1 MPENAAYRSV
11 HFEPL
16 RPASRAG
23 LIAGLVL
30 GPLLW
35 LVALIVGAWLFEYS
49 WAIGVGLLATLAAF
63 LVSLVV
69 LTVLRA
75 GRQREDRRYREKQ
88 DREERNAVGR

>member
-1 MPENAAYRSV
+1 MPDNAAHPSV

-16 RPASRAG
+16 RPASRARV
-23 LIAGLVL
+23 IAAIVL

-49 WAIGVGLLATLAAF
+49 WAIGVGLLVTFAAF

-75 GRQREDRRYREKQ
+75 GRRRQDKRYRKTRN
-88 DREERNAVGR
+88 REERNAVGR